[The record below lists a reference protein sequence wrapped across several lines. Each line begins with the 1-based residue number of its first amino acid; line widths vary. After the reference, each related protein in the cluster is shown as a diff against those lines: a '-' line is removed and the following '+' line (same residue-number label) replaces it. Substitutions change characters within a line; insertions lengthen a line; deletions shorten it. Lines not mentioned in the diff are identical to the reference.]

1 MLHDLPWRFKV
12 RVRKNSF
19 WGQSDGGF
27 KTWGSSVGG
36 SKAGGLELR
45 DPTRIGSIG
54 VGR

>member
-1 MLHDLPWRFKV
+1 M

-19 WGQSDGGF
+19 GGESDRGF
-27 KTWGSSVGG
+27 KSWGSSVGG

-45 DPTRIGSIG
+45 VPTRIGSIG